1 MKQQLVENK
10 NCKAPKCW
18 SQAAEIMI
26 RKMFENHPQ
35 KSFLKLSDNLRIDY
49 YSQSGKFLFCRRNTM
64 SSTSN
69 DAEAFYINNI
79 KSQHVKNF

>member
-35 KSFLKLSDNLRIDY
+35 NL
-49 YSQSGKFLFCRRNTM
+49 F
-64 SSTSN
+64 
-69 DAEAFYINNI
+69 
-79 KSQHVKNF
+79 